1 MNLPPTPP
9 PSLKPEA
16 IPVYA
21 DAPAISVVSMRVPA
35 PGEVVPN
42 ALSVPP
48 GTTVTVPG
56 VAPAWWAQLL
66 AVAPDVAAIVVVGQL
81 IVAGRM
87 SGLEGMGFIVAV
99 LTARLPTYKLGESA
113 RSGILTI
120 LMGALGDR
128 TAAAPRVSPPPA
140 PKGGTP

>member
-9 PSLKPEA
+9 ASMPPNEV

-56 VAPAWWAQLL
+56 LAPAWWAQLL

-81 IVAGRM
+81 
-87 SGLEGMGFIVAV
+87 IVAV

-128 TAAAPRVSPPPA
+128 GAVAPRASPPAPA